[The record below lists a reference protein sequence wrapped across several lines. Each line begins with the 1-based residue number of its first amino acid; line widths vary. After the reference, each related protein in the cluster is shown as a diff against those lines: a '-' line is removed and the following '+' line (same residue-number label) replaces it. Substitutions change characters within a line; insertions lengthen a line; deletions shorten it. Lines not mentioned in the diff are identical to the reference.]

1 MSSSTSAILRE
12 IIDVIDDIIGTT
24 SPRIFRRREFL
35 KCVFSPSQLDLWKQ
49 AETMEEKALKAEEK
63 AVAESEKNFFNI
75 LSKQFGK
82 ESEAFFDDPAT
93 QESIRQLS
101 DPENWFYNKDGSPH
115 RPKPAVWKKYK
126 DGAESYLG
134 ANVAKKLK
142 TRLTIS
148 LKEVYQVV
156 KKLNADG
163 VLNIPFN
170 WTATDKSSTD
180 KLAKDVMFWVSDANG
195 RHFEPAVAD
204 TTRKV
209 MSQGL
214 GFRETEDEMKKALDK
229 TYKDKSDSYWFLMGN
244 VGVQRARSF
253 SKLSAFEDAGVT
265 EYEIWAVLDN
275 RTTPQCRYMNGR
287 TFSLSHGQKIRDN
300 TEAAK
305 NPDMVRIQYPWVRYS
320 SSRAKAGLDALYVN
334 QPGGRSYLPASR
346 MQPNNLTRPMGGN
359 VSASGKQTLNTLV
372 PLPPYHGHC
381 RTTYVITEKAI
392 QQLTQTQAEEKQP
405 VGTPP
410 FDVSKVQQ
418 QPGTTG
424 SHGAYWTTDPATGKK
439 YLFKPPTFGK
449 GDADAHMNLAVAQLM
464 KEVGLETPDFFVS
477 EHNGKPV
484 SIQSEITNLAGDLNG
499 VDVKAL
505 SGKQV
510 LEVQKNFVVDWLTGN
525 FDNNRDN
532 HVAKKDGKIV
542 GVDKGQSFKFYG
554 QEKLDG
560 KWKPNQNYGR
570 PFIYDI
576 LDEYAKGTE
585 IPVANPK
592 KDKAFGDFILAVQK
606 IPPERIREI
615 FMPYAVR
622 AEAQGVKVFN
632 KDNTVKEEFNTEKFF
647 KKFEKRQKNLKK
659 DFDKFYAIQ
668 SLKNGRQR
676 MLEEERKKKAEEE
689 ARKKREEE
697 ERLRR
702 EEEEAA
708 RRAAAAKKKRKKR
721 KKKRKPELNLPIGD
735 RVDDDIP
742 FLDSDLL
749 KEAVKAGADGKAF
762 LIGGGDFHNAQMI
775 AYKVGGKG
783 EGRGLHLEGRLSRSA
798 AAKLMKFMRNHAE
811 VPPDTVDRDEYFDEF
826 ILPIIKSVKSH
837 TDPNHH
843 NYDGKVP
850 VKNAKKWRD
859 TFGDV
864 YKKINNLEGLL
875 RDKMISQ
882 EEFDR
887 TSKKWKYYRE
897 QLWKIGK
904 QDDDFPDD
912 DTEFNWNVNAVLKT
926 TFKPY
931 EEPKVVQPKREV
943 PEGFDDVEKVRRFEW
958 SRKRTKTNKLNTST
972 TTKDEKF
979 KWSDGEM
986 YTFKM
991 GDVEF
996 EFTPEDPYNPI
1007 AVQRRLIIRVKNE
1020 AKQNAKDLQ
1029 QVVKDFSDRVG
1040 INFRPSSREDLE
1052 VAYLRKY
1059 AVQAGVEDDWKTK
1072 APKTLPVE
1080 TQVQRLREEAA
1091 RLINVSVDELLKRD
1105 YYDFD
1110 VNYRRGA
1117 GWAVFGKRF
1126 DMTEKEF
1133 NRKFKG
1139 VTLQHN
1145 LFSGTKGTA
1154 KRLLDGI
1161 VAMESTEEK
1170 VRKGLVAPSR
1180 LNGGGMSPLADR
1192 KSGGADYHF
1201 CRISRDRNYGQI
1213 VYNRRLL
1220 LEIDSNSYPSDNY
1233 GAQKGDYRWEGRN
1246 KSLRDMWVSTDK
1258 GSNETN
1264 PFKSVPFE
1272 EFIEVIQVGNESEA
1286 QLLIEN
1292 LKKAGIEEL
1301 GGRPVEERVVSDEK
1315 GLDWKKVMSRTPE
1328 GDFLP

>member
-1 MSSSTSAILRE
+1 MNHSESAILRE
-12 IIDVIDDIIGTT
+12 ILGVIDDILGVV
-24 SPRIFRRREFL
+24 PRVPRRDLL
-35 KCVFSPSQLDLWKQ
+35 KCVFTEAQLDLWKQ
-49 AETMEEKALKAEEK
+49 AETMEEKAVKAEKNITE
-63 AVAESEKNFFNI
+63 ASEKKMFEI

-93 QESIRQLS
+93 KESIRQLS
-101 DPENWFYNKDGSPH
+101 DPENWFYNKDGTPH

-126 DGAESYLG
+126 AGAESYLG
-134 ANVAKKLK
+134 ANFAKKMK

-163 VLNIPFN
+163 VLNIPFK

-180 KLAKDVMFWVSDANG
+180 KLAKDVLYWVSDANG
-195 RHFEPAVAD
+195 RHFEPAVAQ
-204 TTRKV
+204 TTQKV

-214 GFRETEDEMKKALDK
+214 GMRETEDEMKKALGA

-253 SKLSAFEDAGVT
+253 SKLSAFEDGGVT
-265 EYEIWAVLDN
+265 EYEIFAVIDN

-287 TFSLSHGQKIRDN
+287 IFNVSHGQKIRDN
-300 TEAAK
+300 TESSTTPEA
-305 NPDMVRIQYPWVRYS
+305 VRDAYPWVRYS
-320 SSRAKAGLDALYVN
+320 TSRAAKGLDALYVN
-334 QPGGRSYLPASR
+334 KGGARSYLPASN
-346 MQPNNLTRPMGGN
+346 MKPNNPTQPVKGAITAGQK
-359 VSASGKQTLNTLV
+359 GTLNSLV

-381 RTTYVITEKAI
+381 RTTYLITEKAI
-392 QQLTQTQAEEKQP
+392 QQLTQTQVEAKQP
-405 VGTPP
+405 VGSPP
-410 FDVSKVQQ
+410 FDVNKVKDV
-418 QPGTTG
+418 PSGTVG
-424 SHGAYWTTDPATGKK
+424 SHSAYWTQDPATGKK

-449 GDADAHMNLAVAQLM
+449 GDADAYMNLAVGQLM
-464 KEVGLETPDFFVS
+464 KEVGIETPDFFVS
-477 EHNGKPV
+477 NHKGKPV
-484 SIQSEITNLAGDLNG
+484 SIQSEIKKITGDLNG
-499 VDVKAL
+499 LDVKAMTPE
-505 SGKQV
+505 QV
-510 LEVQKNFVVDWLTGN
+510 LEIQKNFVVDWLTGN

-532 HVAKKDGKIV
+532 HVVKADGKVV

-560 KWKPNQNYGR
+560 KWKPNQNFGH
-570 PFIYDI
+570 PVIYDI
-576 LDEYAKGTE
+576 LDAYKKNENV
-585 IPVANPK
+585 PVAIPQH
-592 KDKAFGDFILAVQK
+592 DKEFADFILKVQK
-606 IPPERIREI
+606 IPKERIREI

-647 KKFEKRQKNLKK
+647 GKLEKRQKTLKK
-659 DFDKFYAIQ
+659 DFDKLYLIARLTRVRVAGQ
-668 SLKNGRQR
+668 Q
-676 MLEEERKKKAEEE
+676 EEERKRKEEE

-721 KKKRKPELNLPIGD
+721 KKKRKPETGLPIGD

-742 FLDSDLL
+742 FLDSQLL

-762 LIGGGDFHNAQMI
+762 LVGGGALHNAQMI

-798 AAKLMKFMRNHAE
+798 AAKLMKFMKGHAQD
-811 VPPDTVDRDEYFDEF
+811 PPDTVDRDEYFDEF
-826 ILPIIKSVKSH
+826 ILPLVKSSKSH
-837 TDPNHH
+837 LKPDHS

-850 VKNAKKWRD
+850 AKTAKAWRD
-859 TFGDV
+859 VSVDI

-875 RDKMISQ
+875 RDKLITQ
-882 EEFDR
+882 EQFDR
-887 TSKKWKYYRE
+887 DVKKWKFHRE
-897 QLWKIGK
+897 QLHKLGNP
-904 QDDDFPDD
+904 DPDLPDD
-912 DTEFNWNVNAVLKT
+912 DVEFNWNSKNILNEK
-926 TFKPY
+926 FIPY
-931 EEPKVVQPKREV
+931 EEPKVVQPKAEV
-943 PEGFDDVEKVRRFEW
+943 PEEFESVEKVRRFEW
-958 SRKRTKTNKLNTST
+958 SRKRTKTNKVNTST

-979 KWSDGEM
+979 TWSDGEM

-1007 AVQRRLIIRVKNE
+1007 AVHRRLMIRVKNE

-1029 QVVKDFSDRVG
+1029 QVVKDFSERIG
-1040 INFRPSSREDLE
+1040 IDFRPASRDDVE

-1059 AVQAGVEDDWKTK
+1059 AVQTGVEDEWK
-1072 APKTLPVE
+1072 ANVPKDLPVSQ
-1080 TQVQRLREEAA
+1080 QVARLRAEAA
-1091 RLINVSVDELLKRD
+1091 RLIGVSVEELVKREF
-1105 YYDFD
+1105 YDFD
-1110 VNYRRGA
+1110 VDYRA
-1117 GWAVFGKRF
+1117 EKGWAVFGKRF

-1170 VRKGLVAPSR
+1170 LRKGLVAPSR

-1201 CRISRDRNYGQI
+1201 CRIARQKNYGQI

-1233 GAQKGDYRWEGRN
+1233 GAQRGDYRWAERN

-1264 PFKSVPFE
+1264 PFKTVPLADFV
-1272 EFIEVIQVGNESEA
+1272 EVIQVTSNEEKD
-1286 QLLIEN
+1286 LLIEN
-1292 LKKAGIEEL
+1292 LKKAGIDKL
-1301 GGRPVEERVVSDEK
+1301 GGAPVEERVINTSQQGDFRA
-1315 GLDWKKVMSRTPE
+1315 VMETTPE
-1328 GDFLP
+1328 KDFLP